1 MINQKKTMH
10 HLLISCGCLK
20 KFGFGFP
27 YPRKEISRLSNSRE
41 KEICKGFTTLVQ
53 AGMNEGSL
61 WYATGERN
69 LPMSSWVVSVFCG
82 LFSTS
87 VGNLLHVRT
96 GNTVRGLINT
106 VQQADLKLSHKTLV
120 MLFI

>member
-1 MINQKKTMH
+1 
-10 HLLISCGCLK
+10 
-20 KFGFGFP
+20 
-27 YPRKEISRLSNSRE
+27 
-41 KEICKGFTTLVQ
+41 
-53 AGMNEGSL
+53 
-61 WYATGERN
+61 
-69 LPMSSWVVSVFCG
+69 MSSWVVSVFCG